1 MRRVLIISYYW
12 PPTGGSGVQRW
23 VKFAKYLPSLGWQP
37 VVYTPS
43 NPEQLAV
50 DESLMAEIPAEAE
63 VLKQPIR
70 EPYAIYHKLMGRGS
84 GKGAGVNPINSQ
96 KKSWKQ
102 RLMLWIR
109 SNFFVPDPRAG
120 WVRPSVGFLCRYLSE
135 HPVDVIVTTGPPQSV
150 HLIGRGLHRRLG
162 VPWVA
167 DFRDPWTRM
176 FFFENLPLLPWVR
189 RRHFKL
195 EQSVLDEAT
204 AIVSVTPRVQ
214 ADFQARTSTPV
225 HLITNGYDEPDFAA
239 ELPVRND
246 GKFRVVHTGL
256 FASDGNPLEL
266 WNALAGLCSESADFA
281 SRLEIRLA
289 GKVDPEIV
297 EAITEAGLGAQLH
310 LLGYLPHP
318 ESVAELRQADII
330 LLPLRHG
337 PEYSKVYP
345 GKIFECMAAVAF
357 PSATGKGQVRALEKG
372 ARYLHSPSAETPAPA
387 TASPAILGIGPVDS
401 AAAEL
406 LRATCTGEMFDWDAD
421 PSGFIRDVAAA
432 RNGEAG
438 GGCGLRSIFPER
450 VAQQRGA
457 DRPSPA
463 AYSRRALTEKLV
475 TLLSALSH

>member
-50 DESLMAEIPAEAE
+50 DESLLAEIPPEVE

-70 EPYAIYHKLMGRGS
+70 EPYAIYHKLMGRSS

-214 ADFQARTSTPV
+214 ADFAARTSTPV
-225 HLITNGYDEPDFAA
+225 HLITNGYDESDFAA
-239 ELPVRND
+239 ELPPRTD

-297 EAITEAGLGAQLH
+297 EAITEAGLGAQLR

-330 LLPLRHG
+330 LLPLRHS
-337 PEYSKVYP
+337 PEYGKVYP
-345 GKIFECMAAVAF
+345 GKIFECMAAGPFV
-357 PSATGKGQVRALEKG
+357 
-372 ARYLHSPSAETPAPA
+372 
-387 TASPAILGIGPVDS
+387 LGIGPSDS

-406 LRATCTGEMFDWDAD
+406 LASTATGKMFDWDAD

-432 RNGEAG
+432 RYGEAG

-463 AYSRRALTEKLV
+463 AYSRSALTAQLV